1 MKNFNKFACIALGAA
16 LVTTAVVASAED
28 KQPSPPATDKA
39 KPDEKA
45 KPDDKPKAKAYPL
58 KTCAV
63 TGEKLDADP
72 AMKSFAFVHEGQE
85 IKLCCKSC
93 KKKFDKDPAGH
104 LKKMNE
110 AVAKEKAAAKPEAPA
125 KK

>member
-1 MKNFNKFACIALGAA
+1 MKNISKFICAATLAAAIAFPVILR
-16 LVTTAVVASAED
+16 AED
-28 KQPSPPATDKA
+28 KPEKKPEAKAEA
-39 KPDEKA
+39 KPDE
-45 KPDDKPKAKAYPL
+45 KPKAKAYPL

-72 AMKSFAFVHEGQE
+72 AMKSYSFVHEGQE

-93 KKKFDKDPAGH
+93 KKKFDKEPSVY

-110 AVAKEKAAAKPEAPA
+110 AVAKEKAATKPEAPA

>member
-1 MKNFNKFACIALGAA
+1 MKNINKLICAAA
-16 LVTTAVVASAED
+16 LAAFMVTPSLRAED
-28 KQPSPPATDKA
+28 KPEKKPEA
-39 KPDEKA
+39 KPDAKAAA
-45 KPDDKPKAKAYPL
+45 KPEEKPKAKAYPL

-72 AMKSFAFVHEGQE
+72 AMKTFAFVHEGQE

-93 KKKFDKDPAGH
+93 KKKFDKEPASY

-110 AVAKEKAAAKPEAPA
+110 AVAKEKAASKPEAPA

>member
-1 MKNFNKFACIALGAA
+1 MKTLCKLICAVTLAAFIATPATL
-16 LVTTAVVASAED
+16 LAED
-28 KQPSPPATDKA
+28 KPDKKPET
-39 KPDEKA
+39 KPDAKAEA

-110 AVAKEKAAAKPEAPA
+110 AVAKEKAAVKPEAPA